1 MSSRLILVSVLSQE
15 KYWQSEAGMV
25 LPGSHALGKP
35 VIRQNFNGSYGSYE
49 RPGISEGI
57 LKQTCFELYTMFFA
71 CSRNVSPCKL
81 QNNLVDGCSGKMVL
95 GKAVSVAGSFQ
106 GWVCIF
112 CLWRQPGSRVVL
124 LSCERKGCT
133 SHYPLSFWME
143 PSLDLWLKSWVLA
156 RGQRKVNDHWG
167 DK

>member
-112 CLWRQPGSRVVL
+112 CL
-124 LSCERKGCT
+124 
-133 SHYPLSFWME
+133 
-143 PSLDLWLKSWVLA
+143 
-156 RGQRKVNDHWG
+156 
-167 DK
+167 